1 MWQQSVMS
9 GYASL
14 TRPTKL
20 TDNNN
25 HRLAILA
32 TGSFFAIGLVLLRRV
47 DMRRGIALGL
57 QAAKAR

>member
-20 TDNNN
+20 TDNH

-32 TGSFFAIGLVLLRRV
+32 TGSFFVIGLVLLRRV
-47 DMRRGIALGL
+47 DMRRGTALGL